1 MSKRQRAVR
10 ASALSRAKCQTLA
23 ISGVFILLVIFL
35 QDLLA
40 FDSVRFVGRRNI
52 VAALKDMRLSVHG
65 REESSRRANGA
76 AHPRG
81 GPSAT
86 ALGNRLQG
94 NS

>member
-1 MSKRQRAVR
+1 MSDARDFGRIYTT
-10 ASALSRAKCQTLA
+10 SY
-23 ISGVFILLVIFL
+23 FL

-40 FDSVRFVGRRNI
+40 FDSVRFVGRWNV
-52 VAALKDMRLSVHG
+52 VAALKDMRLLVHG

-86 ALGNRLQG
+86 ALGDRLQG